1 MRKRIGRILAW
12 IGGLVVAMTVL
23 ALVIAMFAL
32 PSGEDPVPDKVILTI
47 DLEQR
52 VAEHVPDDPF
62 AKLVVADEALVLR
75 QVVGALEV
83 AAFDDRVVGLFA
95 QGGVAAMGFAQ
106 VQEIR
111 DAILAFEQSGKP
123 AAIFAET
130 FGELGSGNGGY
141 YLATAFD
148 RIFLQPSGEVGLT
161 GLAMEYPFVKGA
173 LDSLGVGVQMD
184 HRHEY
189 KNAMNLF
196 TETEFTDA
204 HREASAAILKSMVN
218 QMVLGISRTRV
229 KTPEDVRALIN
240 RGPFMGTAA
249 RAEGLVDSLAY
260 WDEVRELVKD
270 EWGKEAE
277 FLDVGKYRK
286 RTDDPYGEGT
296 TVALI
301 YGIGP
306 VHRGKSSYDPM
317 TASPTMGARTLTA
330 AFRAA
335 VKDEDVRAILFR
347 IDSPGGSYVA
357 SDAIWREVVKA
368 KQAEKPV
375 IVSMGN
381 VAGSGGYFVAMNA
394 DKIVAQPGT
403 LTGSI
408 GVLAGKFV
416 TTEFWER
423 LGITW
428 DDVQEGDNA
437 LIWGAGAEFTPEQWA
452 KFQAWLDAVYAD
464 FTTKVGEGRGMSQAD
479 VHAVAKGRV
488 WTGEDAK
495 ARGLVDE
502 LGGLKTAMG
511 LVREALKLE
520 ADAPLHL
527 KGFPKEKS
535 LIDMILEKGLIHTLS
550 AGPMLTF
557 ADELRPIFRVARLIG
572 HRRQVLEMPP
582 VDVRLDE

>member
-1 MRKRIGRILAW
+1 MRRRIGRFLAW
-12 IGGLVVAMTVL
+12 IGGIAVVMTVL
-23 ALVIAMFAL
+23 TLVFVVFAL
-32 PSGEDPVPDKVILTI
+32 QSGEDPVPDKVILTI
-47 DLEQR
+47 NLEQQ
-52 VAEHVPDDPF
+52 VAEHVPDEPF
-62 AKLVVADEALVLR
+62 SKLLSDDALVSR
-75 QVVGALEV
+75 HVVGALEV
-83 AAFDDRVVGLFA
+83 AASDDRVVGLFA
-95 QGGVAAMGFAQ
+95 QGGGVRMGFAQ

-111 DAILAFEQSGKP
+111 DAILAFKQSGKP
-123 AAIFAET
+123 TAVFAET

-148 RIFLQPSGEVGLT
+148 RIYLQPSGDVGLT
-161 GLAMEYPFVKGA
+161 GVAMEHPFVKGA

-204 HREASAAILKSMVN
+204 HREASAAILKSMMN
-218 QMVLGISRTRV
+218 QMVLGISRLRG
-229 KTPEDVRALIN
+229 KTPEDVREIIN
-240 RGPFMGTAA
+240 RGPFLGTAA

-260 WDEVRELVKD
+260 WDEVRELVKA

-296 TVALI
+296 AVALI
-301 YGIGP
+301 HGIGAI
-306 VHRGKSSYDPM
+306 HRGKSDYDPM
-317 TASPTMGARTLTA
+317 SASTTMGASTLTK

-335 VKDEDVRAILFR
+335 VKDEEVRAILFR

-408 GVLAGKFV
+408 GVVGGKFV

-428 DDVQEGDNA
+428 DEVQEGDNA
-437 LIWGAGAEFTPEQWA
+437 LIWGSGAEFTPEQWA
-452 KFQAWLDAVYAD
+452 KFQMWLDHIYED
-464 FTTKVGEGRGMSQAD
+464 FTTKVGKGRGMSQAD
-479 VHAVAKGRV
+479 VLEVATGRV

-502 LGGLKTAMG
+502 LGGMKTAMR

-527 KGFPKEKS
+527 KVFPKEKS
-535 LIDMILEKGLIHTLS
+535 LIDMVLEKGLIHALS
-550 AGPMLTF
+550 AGQGMTV
-557 ADELRPIFRVARLIG
+557 ADELQPIFRVARLMG
-572 HRRQVLEMPP
+572 HRRQVLEMAP
-582 VDVRLDE
+582 VDVQF